1 MTGYVGT
8 RAIRRHPNAP
18 PVAPTPQG
26 RLFGQR
32 LSRSD
37 VEDVAQW
44 LRVRIPAL
52 YGPHADREWVKALRH
67 LAGLSVA

>member
-1 MTGYVGT
+1 MAST
-8 RAIRRHPNAP
+8 P
-18 PVAPTPQG
+18 PG

-32 LSRSD
+32 LSRRD

-52 YGPHADREWVKALRH
+52 HGPHADREWVTALRH

>member
-1 MTGYVGT
+1 RPVWQ
-8 RAIRRHPNAP
+8 RRQAP

-52 YGPHADREWVKALRH
+52 YGPHANREWVRALRQ